1 MTSARAGG
9 NESEGSFDCEG
20 DDVIIGGGESEMV
33 ICGDAV
39 DGVPSPGATS
49 EAPPEQLE
57 KRGVIKE
64 GKAGHERNG
73 GGDSGNNVVE
83 KVSDQGDGDID
94 GGDDVIYSARG
105 CNKKGMQAIAS
116 GKLKRI
122 KEGVEGTEPSTFY
135 FQRLF
140 P

>member
-1 MTSARAGG
+1 
-9 NESEGSFDCEG
+9 
-20 DDVIIGGGESEMV
+20 MV

-49 EAPPEQLE
+49 KEPPEQLE
-57 KRGVIKE
+57 RRGVINK
-64 GKAGHERNG
+64 GKAGHEING

-83 KVSDQGDGDID
+83 KGSGQGDGDID
-94 GGDDVIYSARG
+94 GRDDVICSARG

-122 KEGVEGTEPSTFY
+122 KEGIDVTEPSPK
-135 FQRLF
+135 R
-140 P
+140 